1 MSADDRFIVFRCRPI
16 GLGHIIITL
25 VQILY
30 LSDELGRVPAF
41 DLRESHYFPEDAH
54 RAFFDCFAIRAPDGK
69 QVITDLQT
77 IDSLYADPEV
87 EDRGSFTPWGFVR
100 DSPARVVVID
110 GTHVSSFLPVE
121 AKPVPPR
128 FRLDLT
134 AGFAARVREALPPKP
149 DDERWIGLHFRH
161 GNGEFL
167 AWRFDPFVTPDYA
180 VRYEEIKRKYV
191 DLALLAAKARFSGRA
206 RFYIASD
213 SSEFIAWC
221 RAHLPDTIVRSDRSV
236 DGHWEVLAR
245 TGDGRQALL
254 EATQDLWNLSRCDFL
269 IHGDSLLPQAAFY
282 NSETLGSNDAF
293 QVTLPD
299 LRTLVL
305 ESPPEQAVAIARSV
319 FRRFIERAGHIAP
332 ATGEKL
338 AGWLSERHLDH
349 EAAWLARHVAW
360 FGAFDADR
368 TVADARACLSNGL
381 PAAALCTGEGVDP
394 ALGDN
399 PHYLV
404 FRAAVLEAAGDAR
417 NAVVALEAAER
428 VDPATPGLQEARRR
442 LLLAMGRGRSAVAT
456 GVNAIQAYG
465 WDEENK
471 AQIMV
476 LLRHLS
482 GSGQR
487 G

>member
-1 MSADDRFIVFRCRPI
+1 MSTDDRFIVFRCRPI
-16 GLGHIIITL
+16 GLGHIIVTL
-25 VQILY
+25 VQVLY
-30 LSDELGRVPAF
+30 LAEELGRLPAF
-41 DLRESHYFPEDAH
+41 DLRESHYFRDNAH
-54 RAFFDCFAIRAPDGK
+54 RAFFECFKISAPGGK
-69 QVITDLQT
+69 RVITDLET
-77 IDSLYADPEV
+77 IDSLYADADL
-87 EDRGSFTPWGFVR
+87 EDRGRFTPWGFVR

-128 FRLDLT
+128 FRIGLT
-134 AGFAARVREALPPKP
+134 AGFAARVSEALPPKP

-167 AWRFDPFVTPDYA
+167 AWRFDPLVTPDHA

-191 DLALLAAKARFSGRA
+191 DLALLAAKARFGGQA
-206 RFYIASD
+206 RFYVASD

-221 RAHLPDTIVRSDRSV
+221 RARLPDTIVRSDRSV

-245 TGDGRQALL
+245 SGDGRQALL

-269 IHGDSLLPQAAFY
+269 IHGESLLPQAAFY
-282 NSETLGSNDAF
+282 NSETLGSTDVF

-319 FRRFIERAGHIAP
+319 FRRFAERAGHIAAP
-332 ATGEKL
+332 TGEKL

-349 EAAWLARHVAW
+349 EAAWLTRHVAW
-360 FGAFDADR
+360 FAAFDADP
-368 TVADARACLSNGL
+368 TVADARICLSSRL
-381 PAAALCTGEGVDP
+381 PAAALCTLEGVDP

-404 FRAAVLEAAGDAR
+404 FHASVLEAAGDMR
-417 NAVVALEAAER
+417 SAVVALEAAER
-428 VDPATPGLQEARRR
+428 IDPATPGLQEARRR
-442 LLLAMGRGRSAVAT
+442 LLLALGRGRSAAAT
-456 GVNAIQAYG
+456 GVNAVQAYG

-471 AQIMV
+471 VQIMA

-482 GSGQR
+482 ASGQR